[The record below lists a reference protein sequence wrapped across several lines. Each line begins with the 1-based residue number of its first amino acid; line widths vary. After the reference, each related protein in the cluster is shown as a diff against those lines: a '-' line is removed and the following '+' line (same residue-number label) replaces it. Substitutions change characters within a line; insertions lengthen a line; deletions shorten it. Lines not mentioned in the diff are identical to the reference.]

1 MTSIF
6 YHLFVEN
13 NFEILRENIFLS
25 AKSLLNHDYS
35 VVFFRRE
42 IF

>member
-6 YHLFVEN
+6 YNLFVEN

-25 AKSLLNHDYS
+25 AKSLRHL
-35 VVFFRRE
+35 
-42 IF
+42 